1 MRLEELRRVDPE
13 FALPAPKTQFF
24 RDDSQSI
31 ISRNASPDI
40 GFSAS
45 LNPYRGCEHGC
56 AYCYA
61 RPYHEYLGF
70 NAGLDFESK
79 IMVKPRAAEL
89 LEEELAKRSW
99 RPEVLAC
106 SGVTDCYQPVER
118 ELRMTRQCLEV
129 LAEFR
134 NPVAMI
140 TKNHLITRDVD
151 VLGKLASHGA
161 AAAVISVTTLDAEL
175 ARVMEPRAS
184 TPNFRLEA
192 LRQLSEAGIPTGVSL
207 APVIPGLNEH
217 EMPAILEA
225 AAACGASFAFYTV
238 VRLPHGV
245 KDLFSAWLEEQVPG
259 QKDKVLGRIREL
271 RDGGLNGSEFGDP
284 DARQRAARGRSR
296 ADVSDRLSQAW
307 PEPLTCRTIDRGVQA
322 RFARADGTFLN
333 FCPSAAACRCFS
345 ASQGSSHPI

>member
-1 MRLEELRRVDPE
+1 MSAMRSIRGRGISESPANRFERYSVESDLEALEELRQVDPE
-13 FALPAPKTQFF
+13 FALPAPRTQFF

-40 GFSAS
+40 GFTAS

-70 NAGLDFESK
+70 DAGLDFESK

-89 LEEELAKRSW
+89 LAEELGRRSW

-118 ELRMTRQCLEV
+118 SLRMTRQCLEV
-129 LAEFR
+129 MAEFR

-140 TKNHLITRDVD
+140 TKNHLITRDID
-151 VLGKLASHGA
+151 LLGELASHGA

-184 TPNFRLEA
+184 APEFRLDA
-192 LRQLSEAGIPTGVSL
+192 LRRLRVRARL
-207 APVIPGLNEH
+207 A
-217 EMPAILEA
+217 
-225 AAACGASFAFYTV
+225 
-238 VRLPHGV
+238 
-245 KDLFSAWLEEQVPG
+245 
-259 QKDKVLGRIREL
+259 
-271 RDGGLNGSEFGDP
+271 
-284 DARQRAARGRSR
+284 
-296 ADVSDRLSQAW
+296 
-307 PEPLTCRTIDRGVQA
+307 
-322 RFARADGTFLN
+322 
-333 FCPSAAACRCFS
+333 
-345 ASQGSSHPI
+345 